1 VVGFGFFHVKN
12 GEIFMTN
19 FTSTLVNIQFGNKL
33 LPAKRNVVL
42 DTNGDY
48 FVNVK
53 GGLKSCTVKAVDL
66 VYVDPNN
73 HKELLKTDGRKATK
87 ADLGIAED
95 AVSAPVETKQEKP
108 AKKSSK
114 KEQSVDEAM
123 AAFTFRSNMLIGKYK
138 AALSRGEDGS
148 AILAQIE
155 KLRQEIL
162 A

>member
-1 VVGFGFFHVKN
+1 
-12 GEIFMTN
+12 MTN

-33 LPAKRNVVL
+33 LPAKRNIVL
-42 DTNGDY
+42 DANGDY

-73 HKELLKTDGRKATK
+73 HSELLKVDGRKATK
-87 ADLGIAED
+87 ADLGIVEA
-95 AVSAPVETKQEKP
+95 AVEVTDPVVEEVKEAPKST
-108 AKKSSK
+108 KKSSK
-114 KEQSVDEAM
+114 KEQTVDEAM

-138 AALSRGEDGS
+138 AAKGRGDAEAMTKALTG
-148 AILAQIE
+148 LE

-162 A
+162 S

>member
-1 VVGFGFFHVKN
+1 
-12 GEIFMTN
+12 MTN

-33 LPAKRNVVL
+33 LPAKRNVIL
-42 DTNGDY
+42 DDQGNY

-53 GGLKSCTVKAVDL
+53 GGLKSCTVKATDL
-66 VYVDPNN
+66 VYVDPSN
-73 HKELLKTDGRKATK
+73 HQELLKSQGRKATK
-87 ADLGIAED
+87 ADLGIAE
-95 AVSAPVETKQEKP
+95 APVEVANDPVENKQEKP

-138 AALSRGEDGS
+138 KAIARGEDASG
-148 AILAQIE
+148 ILAQIE